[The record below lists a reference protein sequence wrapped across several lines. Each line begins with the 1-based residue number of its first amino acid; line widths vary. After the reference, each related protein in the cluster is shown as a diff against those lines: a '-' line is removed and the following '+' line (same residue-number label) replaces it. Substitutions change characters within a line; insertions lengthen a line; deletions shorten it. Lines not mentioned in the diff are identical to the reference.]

1 MVNRNISL
9 VFVDTTNISL
19 EVYKENLKS
28 VNLTGYEAMANSAVN
43 FRSPRTD
50 YFNAMANFYKTYIFE
65 KGQHAILRPFLLHFE
80 LAMGGRY
87 RDQSENGKIFVEVG
101 GEFYRSKETVELGP
115 GNNPYTGMQT
125 SKKFQFNE
133 VDSFK

>member
-1 MVNRNISL
+1 MFIQTTTESL
-9 VFVDTTNISL
+9 QVFKEILRSVDL
-19 EVYKENLKS
+19 P
-28 VNLTGYEAMANSAVN
+28 GYEEMADSAVN
-43 FRSPRTD
+43 FLPPETD

-65 KGQHAILRPFLLHFE
+65 KGQHAILRPMLLHFE

>member
-1 MVNRNISL
+1 M
-9 VFVDTTNISL
+9 FVQTTNESL
-19 EVYKENLKS
+19 QVFKENLRS
-28 VNLTGYEAMANSAVN
+28 VDLPGYEEMADSAIN
-43 FRSPRTD
+43 FLPPETD
-50 YFNAMANFYKTYIFE
+50 FLNAMANFYKTYIFE
-65 KGQHAILRPFLLHFE
+65 KGQHAILRPFLLQFE

-101 GEFYRSKETVELGP
+101 GEFYRSKETVEFGS